1 MKSMKTY
8 NFTLRQ
14 LQYVLAVAETMSFRR
29 AADLCNVSQPSLSAQ
44 VAEMES
50 ALSVSL
56 FERDR
61 RGVLVTAA
69 GRELIGRARRVL
81 VEVDDFAEAAN
92 QFIDPLA
99 GTLRIGVIPT
109 VGPYLLPHVVPAL
122 RKAFPHLTL
131 IWIEDKTDALLRA
144 LKRGDLVAALLA
156 LEADL
161 ADLDHHTVAVDP
173 FVLAVP
179 RGHELSRGTR
189 PVRRNRLRG
198 ERVLLLDDGHCFRD
212 QALEYCSSNRLE
224 EMGFRAT
231 SLPTLTQ
238 MVSSGAGVTLLPTMA
253 VPTETHRSQLSIRTL
268 ERPVPFRTIV
278 LGWRRRSAMADT
290 LRTVAETLRLTVERD
305 REILGEAG
313 APREGGGTVEP
324 AAVSGE

>member
-1 MKSMKTY
+1 MKTY

-14 LQYVLAVAETMSFRR
+14 LQYVIAVAEMMSFRR
-29 AADLCNVSQPSLSAQ
+29 AAELCNVSQPSLSAQ
-44 VAEMES
+44 VAEMEA

-61 RGVLVTAA
+61 RGVLITAA
-69 GRELIGRARRVL
+69 GRELIARARRVL
-81 VEVDDFAEAAN
+81 VEADDLAEAAN
-92 QFIDPLA
+92 RFIDPLA

-122 RKAFPHLTL
+122 RNTYPRLTL
-131 IWIEDKTDALLRA
+131 IWIEDKTDALIRA
-144 LKRGDLVAALLA
+144 LKRGDLAAAVLA

-161 ADLDHHTVAVDP
+161 DDLDHHTIAIDP

-179 RGHELSRGTR
+179 PEHALGRGAA
-189 PVRRNRLRG
+189 PVRRDQLRG
-198 ERVLLLDDGHCFRD
+198 ERVLLLDDGHCFRN
-212 QALEYCSSNRLE
+212 QVLEFCSGNRLE
-224 EMGFRAT
+224 ELGFRAT

-238 MVSSGAGVTLLPTMA
+238 MVSSGAGVTLLPTIA

-278 LGWRRRSAMADT
+278 LGWRRRSALAET
-290 LRTVAETLRLTVERD
+290 LRKVAETLRVTVERD
-305 REILGEAG
+305 RDILRGLPG
-313 APREGGGTVEP
+313 PRARGRKPDRLARQNE
-324 AAVSGE
+324 

>member
-1 MKSMKTY
+1 MKTY

-14 LQYVLAVAETMSFRR
+14 LQYVIAVAEMMSFRR
-29 AADLCNVSQPSLSAQ
+29 AAERCNVSQPSLSAQ
-44 VAEMES
+44 VAEMEA

-61 RGVLVTAA
+61 RGVLITAA
-69 GRELIGRARRVL
+69 GRELIARARRVL
-81 VEVDDFAEAAN
+81 VEADDLAEAAN
-92 QFIDPLA
+92 RFIDPLA

-122 RKAFPHLTL
+122 RNTYPRLTL
-131 IWIEDKTDALLRA
+131 IWIEDKTDALIRA
-144 LKRGDLVAALLA
+144 LKRGDLAAAVLA

-161 ADLDHHTVAVDP
+161 DDLDHHTIAIDP

-179 RGHELSRGTR
+179 PEHALGRGAA
-189 PVRRNRLRG
+189 PVRRDQLRG
-198 ERVLLLDDGHCFRD
+198 ERVLLLDDGHCFRN
-212 QALEYCSSNRLE
+212 QVLEFCSGNRLE
-224 EMGFRAT
+224 ELGFRAT

-238 MVSSGAGVTLLPTMA
+238 MVSSGAGVTLLPTIA

-278 LGWRRRSAMADT
+278 LGWRRRSALADT
-290 LRTVAETLRLTVERD
+290 LRKVAETLRVTVERD
-305 REILGEAG
+305 RGILRGLPG
-313 APREGGGTVEP
+313 PRARGRKPDRLARQNE
-324 AAVSGE
+324 

>member
-1 MKSMKTY
+1 MKTY

-29 AADLCNVSQPSLSAQ
+29 AAERCHVSQPSLSAQ
-44 VAEMES
+44 VAEMEA

-61 RGVLVTAA
+61 RGVLITAA
-69 GRELIGRARRVL
+69 GKELIARARRVL
-81 VEVDDFAEAAN
+81 VEADDLAEAAG
-92 QFIDPLA
+92 QFTDPLA

-109 VGPYLLPHVVPAL
+109 IGPYLLPRVVPAL
-122 RKAFPHLTL
+122 RKTYPRLTL
-131 IWIEDKTDALLRA
+131 IWIEDKTDALNRA

-161 ADLDHHTVAVDP
+161 DNLDHQRIAVDP

-179 RGHELSRGTR
+179 REHELSRGAR
-189 PVRRNRLRG
+189 PVTRNELRS

-212 QALEYCSSNRLE
+212 QVLDYCSDNKLE

-238 MVSSGAGVTLLPTMA
+238 MVSSGAGVTLLPTIA
-253 VPTETHRSQLSIRTL
+253 VPTETQRSQLSIRTL

-278 LGWRRRSAMADT
+278 LGWRRRSALADT
-290 LRTVAETLRLTVERD
+290 LRKVAETLRVTVERD
-305 REILGEAG
+305 QEILRGPG
-313 APREGGGTVEP
+313 APREAGGQ
-324 AAVSGE
+324 AAGAARSQE

>member
-1 MKSMKTY
+1 MKTY

-14 LQYVLAVAETMSFRR
+14 LQYAIAVAEMMSFRR
-29 AADLCNVSQPSLSAQ
+29 AAERCNVSQPSLSAQ
-44 VAEMES
+44 VAEMEA

-61 RGVLVTAA
+61 RGVLITAA
-69 GRELIGRARRVL
+69 GRELIARARRVL
-81 VEVDDFAEAAN
+81 VEADDLAEAAN
-92 QFIDPLA
+92 RFIDPLA

-122 RKAFPHLTL
+122 RNTYPRLKL
-131 IWIEDKTDALLRA
+131 IWIEDKTDALIRA
-144 LKRGDLVAALLA
+144 LKRGDLAAALLA

-161 ADLDHHTVAVDP
+161 DDLDHHTIAIDP

-179 RGHELSRGTR
+179 SGHALGRGAGPVTR
-189 PVRRNRLRG
+189 DKLRG
-198 ERVLLLDDGHCFRD
+198 ERVLLLDDGHCFRN

-224 EMGFRAT
+224 ELGFRAT

-238 MVSSGAGVTLLPTMA
+238 MVSSGAGVTLLPTIA

-278 LGWRRRSAMADT
+278 LGWRRRSALADT
-290 LRTVAETLRLTVERD
+290 LRKVAETLRVTVERD
-305 REILGEAG
+305 RDILRGVHGPLAKGRKPVRLARQNE
-313 APREGGGTVEP
+313 
-324 AAVSGE
+324 

>member
-1 MKSMKTY
+1 MKTY

-14 LQYVLAVAETMSFRR
+14 LQYVIAVAEMMSFRR
-29 AADLCNVSQPSLSAQ
+29 AAELCNVSQPSLSAQ
-44 VAEMES
+44 VAEMEA

-61 RGVLVTAA
+61 RGVLITAA
-69 GRELIGRARRVL
+69 GRELIARARRVL
-81 VEVDDFAEAAN
+81 VEADDLAEAAN
-92 QFIDPLA
+92 RFIDPLA

-122 RKAFPHLTL
+122 RNTYPRLTL
-131 IWIEDKTDALLRA
+131 IWIEDKTDALIRA
-144 LKRGDLVAALLA
+144 LKRGDLAAAVLA

-161 ADLDHHTVAVDP
+161 DDLDHHAIAIDP

-179 RGHELSRGTR
+179 PEHALGRGAA
-189 PVRRNRLRG
+189 PVRRDQLRG
-198 ERVLLLDDGHCFRD
+198 ERVLLLDDGHCFRN
-212 QALEYCSSNRLE
+212 QVLEFCSGNRLE
-224 EMGFRAT
+224 ELGFRAT

-238 MVSSGAGVTLLPTMA
+238 MVSSGAGVTLLPTIA

-278 LGWRRRSAMADT
+278 LGWRRRSALADT
-290 LRTVAETLRLTVERD
+290 LRKVAETLRVTVERD
-305 REILGEAG
+305 RDILRGLPG
-313 APREGGGTVEP
+313 PRARGRKPDRLARQNE
-324 AAVSGE
+324 